1 MRSRG
6 PARTP
11 CPSGDRARRG
21 AGPNTRTHKRCC
33 MNVSWNQTPA
43 MCACRRRF
51 VAVYSLARA
60 SAITNIASLA
70 KSTTTVGYPDR
81 PIRYVFSFICP
92 VNRRLRFLGPL
103 RIILLRLAINEHT
116 NLTAICTIVHQRNTM
131 HCFSVSMRYTYTT
144 KRLLVA
150 YILQSKRLV
159 HWRPR
164 PWPAIN
170 LPKLMYHSLSHQ

>member
-1 MRSRG
+1 MHNGNVHQHISVFWG
-6 PARTP
+6 LA
-11 CPSGDRARRG
+11 CG
-21 AGPNTRTHKRCC
+21 ACDLIPFQNPFH
-33 MNVSWNQTPA
+33 
-43 MCACRRRF
+43 
-51 VAVYSLARA
+51 A
-60 SAITNIASLA
+60 SVITNIASLTE
-70 KSTTTVGYPDR
+70 STTTVGYPDR
-81 PIRYVFSFICP
+81 PIRCVFSFICP

-144 KRLLVA
+144 KRHLVA

-164 PWPAIN
+164 PWPATN
-170 LPKLMYHSLSHQ
+170 LPNLMYHSLSHQ

>member
-6 PARTP
+6 PTRTP

-33 MNVSWNQTPA
+33 MNVPWNQTPA

-60 SAITNIASLA
+60 SAITNIASLT

-116 NLTAICTIVHQRNTM
+116 NLTAISARAPQARRLEPAPEAHWEPQGTPDHSDRTRFI
-131 HCFSVSMRYTYTT
+131 
-144 KRLLVA
+144 KRA
-150 YILQSKRLV
+150 SRTRTRFNRSISIL
-159 HWRPR
+159 
-164 PWPAIN
+164 
-170 LPKLMYHSLSHQ
+170 

>member
-1 MRSRG
+1 
-6 PARTP
+6 
-11 CPSGDRARRG
+11 
-21 AGPNTRTHKRCC
+21 
-33 MNVSWNQTPA
+33 MNVPWNQTPA
-43 MCACRRRF
+43 VCACRRRV

-60 SAITNIASLA
+60 SAITNMASLT
-70 KSTTTVGYPDR
+70 KSTTTVGYPYR

-92 VNRRLRFLGPL
+92 VNRRLRIRFLGPL
-103 RIILLRLAINEHT
+103 RIMLLRLAINEHT

-131 HCFSVSMRYTYTT
+131 HFFSVSMRYTYTT

-159 HWRPR
+159 HWRPG
-164 PWPAIN
+164 PWPATN